1 MPTNFPEMWVN
12 RVELNLTT
20 ATEAPWLS
28 GITELDTQIVEMGS
42 GSAGES
48 NVIHIPTTDFEV
60 DVLINNNAYPIALQ
74 QYDDDEV
81 LISLD
86 KYQTKVVPI
95 SDDQA
100 NGASYRRIDA
110 ATALMTRG
118 ILIAKYGKAA
128 WALAPAANSANT
140 PVIQSSGRSGEFAA
154 DGVTEVIWRDGA
166 RLRLTYQDLVDHKAQ
181 YDKLQVPAVGR
192 RLVLCSDH
200 WNDLLLDRRRF
211 GDMLAN
217 YKTGDVA
224 PMIAGFEIYQYINN
238 PLFDNGAKLAYGS
251 VAGVGEYQASVS
263 FYISNIAMKTGLTR
277 QYFAPAGIDPQNQTN
292 KLAYRHYFICVPKR
306 LKYIGAIGSKYS
318 PVI

>member
-1 MPTNFPEMWVN
+1 MPKNFPEMWVN

-20 ATEAPWLS
+20 ADEAPWLS
-28 GITELDTQIVEMGS
+28 GIQELDTSIIEMGS
-42 GSAGES
+42 GSAAEQ

-81 LISLD
+81 IIQLD

-100 NGASYRRIDA
+100 NGAAYRRIDA

-118 ILIAKYGKAA
+118 ILIKKYGKAA
-128 WALAPAANSANT
+128 WALAPAGNTDDT
-140 PVIQSSGRSGEFAA
+140 PVLQTSGRSGEFDNAGNEIILK
-154 DGVTEVIWRDGA
+154 DGD
-166 RLRLTYQDLVDHKAQ
+166 RLRLVYQDLVDHKAQ
-181 YDKLQVPAVGR
+181 YDKLQVPANGR
-192 RLVLCSDH
+192 RMSLCSDH

-238 PLFDNGAKLAYGS
+238 PLFNNAVKLAYGS
-251 VAGVGEYQASVS
+251 VAGAGDYQASVS
-263 FYISNIAMKTGLTR
+263 FYVPNIAIKTGLTR
-277 QYFAPAGIDPQNQTN
+277 QYFAPAGIDPENQSN
-292 KLAYRHYFICVPKR
+292 RLAYRHYFICVPKR

-318 PVI
+318 PVV